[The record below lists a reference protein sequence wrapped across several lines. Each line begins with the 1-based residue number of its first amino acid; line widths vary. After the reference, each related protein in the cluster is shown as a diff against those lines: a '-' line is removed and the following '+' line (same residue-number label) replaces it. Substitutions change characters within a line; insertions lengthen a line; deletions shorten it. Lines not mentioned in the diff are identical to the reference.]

1 MNAET
6 AAVRL
11 LAGDK
16 EPVRLAS
23 TGNLALAGLLTV
35 DGVVTVAGDRVLVK
49 DQTSAIENGIYTASA
64 GTWKRAPDA
73 ATSRTLIAGMKVHV
87 QEGTV
92 NSGAIWTLATNRPDV
107 GDDDIDWE
115 FYFSVGLVE
124 EMNNVANDIIATIY
138 SLTGA
143 ADFASRSVAAA
154 ATLPVGM
161 TFLRTAGYSAAGDGG
176 GALYKKV
183 VSEPSHTG
191 KFQSA
196 D

>member
-73 ATSRTLIAGMKVHV
+73 ATSRMLIAGMKVHV

-143 ADFASRSVAAA
+143 ADFASRSVAALSTRRLFRSRA
-154 ATLPVGM
+154 IRASSSLQTEH
-161 TFLRTAGYSAAGDGG
+161 GG
-176 GALYKKV
+176 SWFIWA
-183 VSEPSHTG
+183 SR
-191 KFQSA
+191 
-196 D
+196 